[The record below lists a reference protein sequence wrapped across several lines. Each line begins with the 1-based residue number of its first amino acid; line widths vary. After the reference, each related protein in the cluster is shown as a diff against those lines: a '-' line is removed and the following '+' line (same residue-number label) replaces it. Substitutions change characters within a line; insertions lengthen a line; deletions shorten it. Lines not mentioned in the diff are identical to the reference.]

1 MYLIANGLISVYFG
15 QSTYTCC
22 LELRR
27 LSDLCG
33 SLFSDNIAA
42 SIYRVSNGK
51 PVSL

>member
-33 SLFSDNIAA
+33 SLFSDNIAGLKIA
-42 SIYRVSNGK
+42 SNKAVRQ
-51 PVSL
+51 